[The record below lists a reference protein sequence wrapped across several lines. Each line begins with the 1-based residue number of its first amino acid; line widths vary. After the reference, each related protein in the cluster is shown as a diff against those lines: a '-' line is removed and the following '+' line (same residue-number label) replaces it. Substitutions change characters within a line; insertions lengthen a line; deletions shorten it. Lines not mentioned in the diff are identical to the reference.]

1 MGHPKKQKKK
11 YRRPLKMH
19 EKRRMGEE
27 REIMKE
33 YGLRRKREIWRSEA
47 VLRNMRKIARKLRAA
62 RDEKLERELLERAR
76 RLGLIDEK
84 GGIDEIL
91 GLSVQDI
98 LERRLQTLVFKKGLA
113 NSIRAAR
120 QAIVHGKITIGDQR
134 VRRPSFLVPKELE
147 KIIQVR

>member
-1 MGHPKKQKKK
+1 
-11 YRRPLKMH
+11 
-19 EKRRMGEE
+19 
-27 REIMKE
+27 
-33 YGLRRKREIWRSEA
+33 
-47 VLRNMRKIARKLRAA
+47 MRKIARKLRAA

-113 NSIRAAR
+113 NSICAAR